1 MKKLKYNRVV
11 CVLKLF
17 LLMIVLSLFSACGD
31 SQKVPVAKSIKN
43 SKRQVVKV
51 ENNNRKDDTEVLS
64 ATDFSNAFERKKYK
78 AEPVKTVK
86 KVEKLELH
94 FKIDALGGALFN
106 NDDFKDTVAPSSSIA
121 AKFINPKN
129 YSWAPKWRYVGKGG
143 VLIPDAKISKD
154 RSLIAL
160 LETITDETSS
170 KKSSLIVL
178 IDCYSWK
185 VVKIHVYKNKYFT
198 KIFFTKNGN
207 KLLVWEEGEK
217 SFSSIQKINVISGAI
232 EEKSKDIKDQL
243 LSLTISEN
251 HKKLYLKTANKKKS
265 YYIFNINSLDRKP
278 KKAECDS
285 DDSYVFANNNSI
297 ITFSKN
303 KIAGFRPASKQLMLE
318 IKNPIEA
325 VPDVAIFAGE
335 KGMVYSSYMKPAAV
349 TIGTKCKIIS
359 KSSGRVLFYRSDIN
373 LLAFEEYKNR
383 QITFMDLSDFSV
395 KATLIPERIK
405 PKTKAA
411 ALLLAY
417 LPNIKKYM
425 ILDRNGTLAL
435 YNKPG
440 KKWRKLIIFA
450 PIK

>member
-1 MKKLKYNRVV
+1 MVKL
-11 CVLKLF
+11 L
-17 LLMIVLSLFSACGD
+17 LLMMVVSLFSGCGD
-31 SQKVPVAKSIKN
+31 SKKAPTVKSTKKSKHQPLIVKN
-43 SKRQVVKV
+43 NKSSDASK
-51 ENNNRKDDTEVLS
+51 VLS
-64 ATDFSNAFERKKYK
+64 ANDFSNAFERKKYK

-94 FKIDALGGALFN
+94 FKIDSLGESLFN
-106 NDDFKDTVAPSSSIA
+106 NDDFKDSVAPSSSIA

-129 YSWAPKWRYVGKGG
+129 YSWSPKWHYVGKGG
-143 VLIPDAKISKD
+143 VLIPDAKLSKD

-160 LETITDETSS
+160 LETVTDKNSS

-198 KIFFTKNGN
+198 KIFFTKNSN
-207 KLLVWEEGEK
+207 KLIVWEEGEK
-217 SFSSIQKINVISGAI
+217 SFSSIQKINLISGAI
-232 EEKSKDIKDQL
+232 EQRSKDIKDQL

-265 YYIFNINSLDRKP
+265 YYIFNINSLNRKP
-278 KKAECDS
+278 KKAECYS
-285 DDSYVFANNNSI
+285 DDSYVFANNNRI

-318 IKNPIEA
+318 IKNPIET
-325 VPDVAIFAGE
+325 VPDTAIFAGE
-335 KGMVYSSYMKPAAV
+335 KGMVYSAYMKPAAV

-359 KSSGRVLFYRSDIN
+359 KSSGRVMIYRSDIN

-383 QITFMDLSDFSV
+383 QITFMDLSDFLV

-411 ALLLAY
+411 AQLLAY

-425 ILDRNGTLAL
+425 ILDRNGTLAI

-440 KKWRKLIIFA
+440 KKWRKFIIFS